1 MVGKVR
7 DRETVL
13 TDHAA
18 QLVFLHH
25 RVSLECQRMVRVEL
39 RGETVLDEPENGE
52 NRQRRAG
59 AHGGGEVNPIP
70 SKMPIA
76 AVTQM
81 DAAVVNPRTVSPSL
95 KMTPA
100 PRKPIPVM
108 IPCAIRVGS
117 VRMASRGTTV
127 IHWFW

>member
-81 DAAVVNPRTVSPSL
+81 DPAGLKPRTLNPSL
-95 KMTPA
+95 KEAPA
-100 PRKPIPVM
+100 PRQPL
-108 IPCAIRVGS
+108 
-117 VRMASRGTTV
+117 TV
-127 IHWFW
+127 I